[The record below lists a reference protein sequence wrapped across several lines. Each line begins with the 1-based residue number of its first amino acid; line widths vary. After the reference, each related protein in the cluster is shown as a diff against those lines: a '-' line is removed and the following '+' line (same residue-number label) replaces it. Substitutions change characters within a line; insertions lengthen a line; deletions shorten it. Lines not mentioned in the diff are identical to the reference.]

1 MFSERTNW
9 RLGLNRFTQAVDE
22 VRASGRQILDL
33 TVSNPTRAGLDYDS
47 AAILSALSSARGLD
61 YDPQAK
67 GLLSAREAV
76 AGYYRNRGGKGDR
89 AIDVSAN
96 NRVDA
101 ERIVLTTSTSE
112 GYSFVFRLLCN
123 AGDELLV
130 PKPSY
135 PLFEFLADL
144 EDVNL
149 VPYPLIYDHGW
160 QMDFPSLEQA
170 VTERTRGV
178 VVVHPNNPTGSFVS
192 AGEREL
198 LNTFCRRRG
207 LAVIADEVFLD
218 YALEATGA
226 KQSAAEFDS
235 AAASAAKALTEKT
248 DSIAAL
254 EAQRQPKASLSAD
267 CKAPEQGEHNRGA
280 GSAAPPKMDAGS
292 AAGLAYSE
300 PRVAQPSSFA
310 ENAEVLTFTLSGLSK
325 ISALPQMKVA
335 WVVTSGPPEL
345 ADAAMGRLEVIA
357 DTYLSMN
364 APIQWAVPALLEQ
377 RKNIQRQ
384 LLDRGS
390 ANLAELDRQL
400 AVQKTCSRLRAEG
413 GWYAVLRVPV
423 TRSDEELAI
432 ELVKNESVVIHP
444 GHFYDFPRDGY
455 LVLSLI
461 TPEEE
466 FSAGIGRVL
475 GLINS

>member
-1 MFSERTNW
+1 MFSDRTNW
-9 RLGLNRFTQAVDE
+9 KLERNRFTQAVEE
-22 VRASGRQILDL
+22 VRAGGAKVLDL
-33 TVSNPTRAGLDYDS
+33 TASNPTCVGLEYDS
-47 AAILSALSSARGLD
+47 RAILGALASAEALD

-76 AGYYRNRGGKGDR
+76 ARYYGEVFAR
-89 AIDVSAN
+89 ARRDFASNVSAKG
-96 NRVDA
+96 VDA

-144 EDVNL
+144 QDVRL

-160 QMDFPSLEQA
+160 QMDFPSMEKA

-178 VVVHPNNPTGSFVS
+178 VLVHPNNPTGSYVS

-198 LNTFCRRRG
+198 LNAFCREHG
-207 LAVIADEVFLD
+207 LAVIVDEVFLD
-218 YALEATGA
+218 Y
-226 KQSAAEFDS
+226 
-235 AAASAAKALTEKT
+235 
-248 DSIAAL
+248 
-254 EAQRQPKASLSAD
+254 
-267 CKAPEQGEHNRGA
+267 
-280 GSAAPPKMDAGS
+280 
-292 AAGLAYSE
+292 GLDD
-300 PRVAQPSSFA
+300 RLRTSFA
-310 ENAEVLTFTLSGLSK
+310 ENRDVLTFTLSGLSK

-335 WVVTSGPPEL
+335 WVVTSGPDTEV
-345 ADAAMGRLEVIA
+345 AAAMGRLEVIA

-364 APIQWAVPALLEQ
+364 APMQWAVPVLLEQ
-377 RKNIQRQ
+377 RESIQRQ
-384 LLDRGS
+384 LLERVQR
-390 ANLAELDRQL
+390 NLAELDRQL
-400 AVQKTCSRLRAEG
+400 AGQKACERLIADG

-432 ELVKNESVVIHP
+432 ELVREKSVVVHP

-455 LVLSLI
+455 LVVSLI
-461 TPEEE
+461 TPEGE
-466 FSAGIGRVL
+466 FGEGSGRVL
-475 GLINS
+475 KYLNS